1 MIIISNFIKQ
11 FSSVFA
17 SQTKLQ
23 PWEITNNLTS
33 ILNYLVLQL
42 DSNFTI
48 QDGIAVHKTARI
60 ETGVSLKAPVII
72 GENCFIGANAYLR
85 DGVYLAKS
93 VTVGPGCEI
102 KSSVVFSNSA
112 LAHFNFIGDS
122 IIGHHVNFEAGSL
135 TSNYYNERPDKKIH
149 VLYKGNIIDTG
160 TEKFGSLIGDNS
172 KIGANAVL
180 SPGTVLEINSV
191 VKRLELIDQM
201 DKITNGFSRQ
211 EPVGRDDNGSGHS
224 FKGN

>member
-1 MIIISNFIKQ
+1 MITISNFIKQ

-17 SQTKLQ
+17 SQNKLQ
-23 PWEITNNLTS
+23 PWEITNNLTG

-42 DSNFTI
+42 DSNYTI
-48 QDGIAVHKTARI
+48 QDGIAVHKTAKI
-60 ETGVSLKAPVII
+60 ETGVSLKAPVVI

-85 DGVYLAKS
+85 NGVYLAKS

-102 KSSVVFSNSA
+102 KSSVVFSNSSF
-112 LAHFNFIGDS
+112 AHFNFIGDS

-135 TSNYYNERPDKKIH
+135 TCNHYNERPDKKIH
-149 VLYKGNIIDTG
+149 VLYKGNIIDTN

-180 SPGTVLEINSV
+180 SPGTVLDINSV
-191 VKRLELIDQM
+191 VKRLELIDQIDRM
-201 DKITNGFSRQ
+201 INDFGKQ
-211 EPVGRDDNGSGHS
+211 EPVGREDNGSDHGY
-224 FKGN
+224 